1 MRLGMVFALCAALLA
16 GCGKQAPPQPRQVVI
31 LACTAQPQGT
41 LVQVALA
48 KGYFLE
54 QGLDVRPQLHPFGKL
69 ALQSLVEGKADVAT
83 AADAPIMFQAV
94 AGQQLRVLATLVS
107 SSTNNGVVALRS
119 AGIAGIRDLKGKRV
133 GYTTGTTSDYFLS
146 SLLATQGL
154 TRQDVPGLPMA
165 PAEMLRALETDKVD
179 AVSTWN
185 YTLSAVA
192 NALGPRGVVL
202 LDARTYTETF
212 NLVGSDEFVRHRGDV
227 VERLLRAL
235 IQAEDFVRQQPQQA
249 QAIMAAASH
258 VDLPLVQQVWPVFR
272 FQVWLEPNL
281 LNTLRDETRWAM
293 GAGLVKPAAVPDYRN
308 YVYLDGLRAVGRLPA
323 EGK

>member
-1 MRLGMVFALCAALLA
+1 L
-16 GCGKQAPPQPRQVVI
+16 GCGQPDAPQPKQVVI

-41 LVQVALA
+41 LVQVALS

-83 AADAPIMFQAV
+83 AAETPIMFQIV

-107 SSTNNGVVALRS
+107 SSTNNAVVGLRS
-119 AGIAGIRDLKGKRV
+119 AGIASVRDLKGKRV
-133 GYTTGTTSDYFLS
+133 GYTLGTTSDYYLS
-146 SLLATQGL
+146 SLLATQNL
-154 TRQDVPGLPMA
+154 TRQDVPGLPLA

-185 YTLSAVA
+185 YTLSAIA
-192 NALGPRGVVL
+192 NALGPRGIVL
-202 LDARTYTETF
+202 LDSRAYTETF
-212 NLVGSDEFVRHRGDV
+212 NLVASDEFVRHRPEV
-227 VERLLRAL
+227 VERLLRAM
-235 IQAEDFVRQQPQQA
+235 IKAEDFVQQQPEQA

-258 VDLPLVQQVWPVFR
+258 VDLPLVQQVWPVFH

-281 LNTLRDETRWAM
+281 LNTLRDETRWAVS
-293 GAGLVKPAAVPDYRN
+293 AGLAKPAAEPDYRD
-308 YVYLDGLRAVGRLPA
+308 YLYLGGLRAVGRLPA
-323 EGK
+323 QGR

>member
-1 MRLGMVFALCAALLA
+1 MRLGMVCALSAALLA
-16 GCGKQAPPQPRQVVI
+16 GCGKPEAPRPREVVI

-83 AADAPIMFQAV
+83 AADTPIMFQIL
-94 AGQQLRVLATLVS
+94 AGQQLRLLATLVAS
-107 SSTNNGVVALRS
+107 NANNAVVGLRS
-119 AGIAGIRDLKGKRV
+119 AGLASLRDLKGKRV
-133 GYTTGTTSDYFLS
+133 AYTPGTTSDFFLS
-146 SLLATQGL
+146 SLLAAHGL
-154 TRQDVPGLPMA
+154 ARRDVTERPLAPG
-165 PAEMLRALETDKVD
+165 EMLRALETGAVD
-179 AVSTWN
+179 AASTWN
-185 YTLSAVA
+185 YSLSTIA
-192 NALGPRGVVL
+192 NALGTRGVVL
-202 LDARTYTETF
+202 LDSGTYTETF
-212 NLVGSDEFVRHRGDV
+212 NLVASDEFVRRRGDV
-227 VERLLRAL
+227 VARLLRAL
-235 IQAEDFVRQQPQQA
+235 IQSEHFVREQPQQA

-272 FQVWLEPNL
+272 FQVGLEPNL

-293 GAGLVKPAAVPDYRN
+293 AAGLAKSAAVPDYRD
-308 YVYLDGLRAVGRLPA
+308 YVYPAGLRAVGRLPA